1 MTVEKTK
8 TTNRILFFAR
18 CIPRFVRK
26 GFFKILFSLFYHLIA
41 KSRLIVLHNLQ
52 RSFPEKDTKE
62 IIRIAKGV
70 YRHFAIVA
78 AEFFDLPSITKENI
92 HKWVEVD
99 GLENYHAAI
108 AKGRGVLSLV
118 AHFGNWELMT
128 IAVPFYAQ
136 PMHIVYRPLD
146 NPVFDNMVE
155 YVRTMQGNELI
166 PKGGSGKRIMELL
179 KENQIIGILSDQN
192 VAAYEGVFVDFFG
205 RPACTGVGL
214 AVMAMRTGA
223 PVVPAFMAR
232 QKSGKYKLILK
243 PAMEAVCTEDYQADL
258 QINTQRFTKIVEEI
272 VREYPDQ
279 WFWFHQRWKTKIY
292 QK

>member
-8 TTNRILFFAR
+8 TTNILLFVFR
-18 CIPRFVRK
+18 CIPRGVRK
-26 GFFKILFSLFYHLIA
+26 GFFMILISLFYHLIT

-52 RSFPEKDTKE
+52 RSFPEKNLKE

-78 AEFFDLPSITKENI
+78 AEFFDMPHINKENI
-92 HKWVEVD
+92 HKWVEIE
-99 GLENYHAAI
+99 GLENYQEAI
-108 AKGRGVLSLV
+108 ARGKGVLSIV

-128 IAVPFYAQ
+128 IAVPICLK
-136 PMHIVYRPLD
+136 PMYIVYRPLD
-146 NPVFDNMVE
+146 NPVIDNMVE
-155 YVRTMQGNELI
+155 YVRTMNGNVLI
-166 PKGGSGKRIMELL
+166 PKGGSGKRVIELL
-179 KENQIIGILSDQN
+179 KENQAIGILSDQN
-192 VAAYEGVFVDFFG
+192 VAKSEGVFVDFFG

-214 AVMAMRTGA
+214 AVMAMRSGA

-232 QKSGKYKLILK
+232 QKSGRYKFILK
-243 PAMEAVCTEDYQADL
+243 PAMEAVCTDDYEADL
-258 QINTQRFTKIVEEI
+258 QVNTQRFTKIVEEI

-279 WFWFHQRWKTKIY
+279 WFWFHQRWKTKPY